1 MSRYDGCGR
10 RVKDNDN
17 GMKRIAIHTLPAL
30 ALCAALAVLAG
41 GCSGRGGRNGGM
53 ADQTDSLSYV
63 VGMNIAYNIM
73 RMDSTLRPEA
83 VVAGITDVLGGHG
96 KMTADEARTFFLAY
110 MNYGVYER
118 VRNYEEQYLADL
130 AASDRDVVR
139 TASGLTY
146 KVGAL
151 GDMNNTIGNDRDTVA
166 IRYRATTLAGKEVDP
181 ASARGDTLRLAAG
194 KLKQG
199 LKEGVKLVGEGGR
212 ITLWLPSSLAYGA
225 AGDEEL
231 GIAPNEMLRYEVEV
245 VEVKTRRR

>member
-1 MSRYDGCGR
+1 
-10 RVKDNDN
+10 
-17 GMKRIAIHTLPAL
+17 MKRITIHTLSAL
-30 ALCAALAVLAG
+30 ALSAAAFALAG
-41 GCSGRGGRNGGM
+41 GCSGAGGKGGRM

-96 KMTADEARTFFLAY
+96 LLSADEARTFFLSY

-146 KVGAL
+146 KVETL
-151 GDMNNTIGNDRDTVA
+151 GDMNNTLGNDRDTVA

-181 ASARGDTLRLAAG
+181 AAGRDGTLRLAAG
-194 KLKQG
+194 KLKPG

-212 ITLWLPSSLAYGA
+212 ITLWLPSSLAYGP

-245 VEVKTRRR
+245 VEVKRRKR